1 MTWAHYILQVNIY
14 LVVFYGFYKLLLDK
28 ETYFLLNRIYLVSA
42 GIFSLAIPF
51 IRLEW
56 FSTQPAVQ
64 PVYTGAVQI
73 NDFITQMAVVQDDPE
88 RFNLGNT
95 LVFIYLTGILF
106 FVIRFIVQ
114 LISVQVLL
122 KAKKSGS
129 AFSFFKKKVVD
140 QDLPEVQTIQKH
152 EEIHIRQ
159 WHTLDVL
166 FFELLGIITWFNP
179 IIYFYKTT
187 VKHIH
192 EYLADEEA
200 ANFQG
205 DKEEYALL
213 LLSRAFKVP
222 TNTLTNSFFNKS
234 LIKKRIYMLHK
245 QRSRKT
251 AILKYGMFVPL
262 FAIALIMS
270 SATIRNNEEI
280 KKVAEEIPMEE
291 PLKLVQ
297 EAIKTT
303 IAAPFVS
310 DSKSLINEAKKELLT
325 SNTAGIDSSWNE
337 FYKYLKKSVRY
348 PVNAQNSNIQGV
360 SQIKFTVKNGAIEGV
375 SVATK
380 ALGGGC
386 DAEVMRAILT
396 YPGFKA
402 NNDGKYSLPFSFALM
417 GSENTTTSNKV
428 KPAVVSGYSQLSE
441 LSIFGYKPKTTDKN
455 ESLSEVVIRAGEE
468 TANAQSGK
476 VYDFVSLEA
485 QPTFPGGM
493 DQFYEYLKRS
503 VRYPKEAFENK
514 VEGKVFLSF
523 VVETD
528 GSLTDIKVD
537 RKLGSG
543 TDEEAVRVLEES
555 PKWNPG
561 VQDGH
566 KVRVKYNIPISF
578 SLNKTTLNLQ
588 GKVQGIQ
595 IIDNKLEVSDSNL
608 KPLYFVDGEKV
619 EGLKLSSINPNDI
632 ASIEVLKSKTA
643 TEIYGEEAKDG
654 VIKITTKAK
663 QTPDLK
669 KKETNEKV
677 YDFVSTTTQPSF
689 PGGMKKFY
697 DFLKKTVRYPKEAQE
712 KNIQGK
718 VFVSMIV
725 ETDGSLTDIKVDRK
739 LGGGTDEEAVR
750 VLKASPKW
758 TPGTQGGKK
767 VRVKYNIPISFTLSK

>member
-73 NDFITQMAVVQDDPE
+73 NDFITQMAVVQDAPE

-95 LVFIYLTGILF
+95 LVFIYLAGILF
-106 FVIRFIVQ
+106 FVVRFIVQ
-114 LISVQVLL
+114 LISVHILL
-122 KAKKSGS
+122 KTKKRGS
-129 AFSFFKKKVVD
+129 AFSFFKKKVID

-179 IIYFYKTT
+179 IIYFYKIT

-213 LLSRAFKVP
+213 LLSSAFRVP
-222 TNTLTNSFFNKS
+222 TNTLTNSFLNKS

-262 FAIALIMS
+262 FAVALIMS

-303 IAAPFVS
+303 IVAPLTS
-310 DSKSLINEAKKELLT
+310 NSKSLVNEAKKGLLT
-325 SNTAGIDSSWNE
+325 SNITGIDSSWKE
-337 FYKYLKKSVRY
+337 FYKYLKRSVRY
-348 PVNAQNSNIQGV
+348 PANARNSNIQGA
-360 SQIKFTVKNGAIEGV
+360 SQIKFTVKDGVIEGV
-375 SVATK
+375 SVASK

-386 DAEVMRAILT
+386 DAEIMRAVLT
-396 YPGFKA
+396 YPDFKA
-402 NNDGKYSLPFSFALM
+402 NNDGKYSLPFSFTLM
-417 GSENTTTSNKV
+417 DDENTSTSNKV
-428 KPAVVSGYSQLSE
+428 KPAVISGYSQLSE

-455 ESLSEVVIRAGEE
+455 ESLDEVVIRAGEE

-476 VYDFVSLEA
+476 IYDFVSLET
-485 QPTFPGGM
+485 QPKFPGGM
-493 DQFYEYLKRS
+493 NLFYEYLKKS

-514 VEGKVFLSF
+514 IEGKVFLSF

-528 GSLTDIKVD
+528 GSLTDIMVE

-543 TDEEAVRVLEES
+543 TDEEAVRVLKES

-561 VQDGH
+561 VQDGQ

-578 SLNKTTLNLQ
+578 SLNKTALDLQ
-588 GKVQGIQ
+588 GKTPGIQ
-595 IIDNKLEVSDSNL
+595 INDGSLSINSNL
-608 KPLYFVDGEKV
+608 KPLYIVDGEKQKDFKLLNLKPDDISSV
-619 EGLKLSSINPNDI
+619 EILKN
-632 ASIEVLKSKTA
+632 ETA
-643 TEIYGEEAKDG
+643 TSLYGEEGKDG
-654 VIKITTKAK
+654 VINITTKTK

-669 KKETNEKV
+669 KNEAKEKV
-677 YDFVSTTTQPSF
+677 YDFVSLNTQPSF
-689 PGGMKKFY
+689 PGGMDKFY
-697 DFLKKTVRYPKEAQE
+697 KYLNKTVKYPKEAQE

-718 VFVSMIV
+718 VFISMIV
-725 ETDGSLTDIKVDRK
+725 ETDGSLTNIKVDRK

-750 VLKASPKW
+750 VMKASPKW

-767 VRVKYNIPISFTLSK
+767 VRVKYNIPISFTLTK